1 MAVNFDAILKIGA
14 QVTGMGQVAQL
25 GNEIN
30 KVAEATRGGFKATID
45 SASWQAAAALA
56 AGVGVALVTSTKA
69 AIEFE
74 TSISQVRKVM
84 DGLESPKAIAEIS
97 DEIRELSLELPIS
110 AKGFA
115 EIYAAAG
122 ASGIAREEVRQFA
135 GDVAKISIA
144 FQMTSDEAGSSIAK
158 MRTSMN
164 LTQPDVLK
172 LADTMNE
179 LDKAGAAN
187 GKQLIEF
194 ALRSGAVGQ
203 QAGLTAEQVAG
214 FGAAMI
220 SAGVETEVAATSF
233 NNMVK
238 AMTRGDSMTDRQIRA
253 LQTLGMAS
261 GQAATAIS
269 QAQDEMV
276 RAAEDRRYENAL
288 NRRKDGAIRL
298 AEVET
303 NGVLREAQ
311 RRMDEQLKIL
321 DQQVSQEEKTL
332 NKKYRTIETAERRQT
347 EDLLEELRQR
357 ITGTDAASQ
366 ALLKQEQRAIEDAS
380 QLRMDAINESKEQES
395 QAIKDRSDKEK
406 RAYEES
412 VAAFKQ
418 AEQEKLDDRKK
429 GIEESFTE
437 ERALYDG
444 QQKMLKIQQ
453 DEAARKS
460 GESAGLLLARNMVTN
475 AEPTIIAMLDKI
487 KSLPQELQL
496 PTFTDFFGDEAR
508 GLFPMINDTQKLAE
522 MLKVASDETKNMGS
536 VTAEAGVMME
546 TTAAQMQLAKNAVA
560 DLQIEIGNQLLPVIK
575 ELIPGFVGM
584 VQAISG
590 FVQANPLLT
599 QIAIGVGA
607 IGAAVI
613 VALPVVAGLGMAI
626 KTIAGFGLGATLAG
640 WAGAMPAVTAGLA
653 GIASTV
659 GSVATGL
666 AALVAGFVTAP
677 VLIGAAAV
685 ATAVVIF
692 SFRDQIADAFR
703 GLFDLIANPETGFI
717 AMIGGGWNLMMD
729 GISSYVSN
737 ILPNI
742 SGNFAAFFDT
752 IIGPENG
759 LIARLGQTW
768 NLAMDG
774 MRDYAVGLVQP
785 IADAWESIVDTVRG
799 VLNSALSVA
808 ARGINVFI
816 EQVNRLIQSVNSIS
830 SQVGLPQL
838 GAIQPVEVPSFAGG
852 GYTGNGPRSGGL
864 DGQGGF
870 MAMVHP
876 QEQVIDLQ
884 RPPSRTSAGG
894 AAGGGSRGGTFAP
907 VFNLVSNGPVYRLP
921 DGTDAVSMADAVA
934 IAEDAANR
942 MWTYAQTPDGRSDL
956 GIFR

>member
-1 MAVNFDAILKIGA
+1 
-14 QVTGMGQVAQL
+14 
-25 GNEIN
+25 
-30 KVAEATRGGFKATID
+30 
-45 SASWQAAAALA
+45 
-56 AGVGVALVTSTKA
+56 
-69 AIEFE
+69 
-74 TSISQVRKVM
+74 
-84 DGLESPKAIAEIS
+84 
-97 DEIRELSLELPIS
+97 
-110 AKGFA
+110 
-115 EIYAAAG
+115 
-122 ASGIAREEVRQFA
+122 
-135 GDVAKISIA
+135 
-144 FQMTSDEAGSSIAK
+144 
-158 MRTSMN
+158 
-164 LTQPDVLK
+164 
-172 LADTMNE
+172 
-179 LDKAGAAN
+179 
-187 GKQLIEF
+187 
-194 ALRSGAVGQ
+194 
-203 QAGLTAEQVAG
+203 
-214 FGAAMI
+214 MI

-233 NNMVK
+233 NNMIK

-276 RAAEDRRYENAL
+276 QSAEDRRYENAL

-321 DQQVSQEEKTL
+321 NEFVSQEEKTL
-332 NKKYRTIETAERRQT
+332 NLNYRNYETTERRRT
-347 EDLLEELRQR
+347 EDQLEELRKR
-357 ITGTDAASQ
+357 VTGTDEASQ
-366 ALLKQEQRAIEDAS
+366 QYLKSEQRAIEDAAT
-380 QLRMDAINESKEQES
+380 LRMDALNER
-395 QAIKDRSDKEK
+395 KDEELKILRDMADEEK

-412 VAAFKQ
+412 VVAFKQ
-418 AEQEKLDDRKK
+418 AEQERLDDKK
-429 GIEESFTE
+429 KNIEESFTE

-496 PTFTDFFGDEAR
+496 PTFSDFFGDEAR
-508 GLFPMINDTQKLAE
+508 GLFPMINNTQKLAE
-522 MLKVASDETKNMGS
+522 MLRVASDETKNMGS
-536 VTAEAGVMME
+536 VTDEAGVMMG
-546 TTAAQMQLAKNAVA
+546 TTAAQMQLAKNNVEN
-560 DLQIEIGNQLLPVIK
+560 LQIEIGNQLLPVIK
-575 ELIPGFVGM
+575 ELIPGFIGV

-590 FVQANPLLT
+590 FAKTNPLLT
-599 QIAIGVGA
+599 QIAIGIGA
-607 IGAAVI
+607 IGAAAVI
-613 VALPVVAGLGMAI
+613 ALPVVAGLGMAI
-626 KTIAGFGLGATLAG
+626 KTIAGFGLGATIAG

-653 GIASTV
+653 GIVTTIKLAV
-659 GSVATGL
+659 TGL

-703 GLFDLIANPETGFI
+703 GLWDLIANPETGFV

-742 SGNFAAFFDT
+742 SDNFAAFFDT

-768 NLAMDG
+768 NAGMDG
-774 MRDYAVGLVQP
+774 IRDYALGLVEP
-785 IADAWESIVDTVRG
+785 ITDAWESIVGTVRG

-808 ARGINVFI
+808 ARGINAFI

-830 SQVGLPQL
+830 GRVGLPQL

-884 RPPSRTSAGG
+884 RSPSRTSAG
-894 AAGGGSRGGTFAP
+894 AATAGGSRGGSFTAEFKL
-907 VFNLVSNGPVYRLP
+907 NHTGPVYRLP
-921 DGTDAVSMADAVA
+921 DGSNAITMADAEA
-934 IAEDAANR
+934 ITARALEDYEAYR
-942 MWTYAQTPDGRSDL
+942 VSIDGRRAI
-956 GIFR
+956 GIA